1 MASAPSILPPAILPL
16 SIIQGPPLDEEP
28 GLGELTLSGWF
39 AHVCEAW
46 GDREALVY
54 YDGGLEQGERI
65 SWSYAQLWER
75 ANAVARALI
84 ACGVGK
90 GTRVGIL
97 MTNRPEFLAATFG
110 TALAGG
116 IATTLS
122 TFSTAAELDHLLAA
136 SGVSVLLMERQ
147 ILKKDFGAILH
158 DLDPA
163 LTQNE
168 AGQIASA
175 RFPFVTHIAA
185 IGEGLG
191 AIEPWGAFV
200 ARGNGVD
207 QARVD
212 ARAKTNRPA
221 DPGVLFFSSGSTAL
235 PKGILSAHRG
245 VTLQLWRWAKWY
257 EARTGDLRMWSA
269 NGLFWSGNFS
279 MALGGALTSGGSL
292 ILQSTFN
299 AAEAL
304 QLMEREKASF
314 LNAWPHQWEQII
326 AAPNWETADLS
337 SLTYIDYKS
346 PIAQHPSINSTWRE
360 PYAAFGNTETFTL
373 FTAYPANTPDEVTAG
388 SVGVPCHGVTVKI
401 IDPLSSETVPLGQRG
416 EICVKGPTLMLGYIG
431 IPLTDTLDAEGF
443 LRTGDGGHV
452 DAQGRMFWHGRL
464 NDIIKTGGA
473 NVSPVEVDTL
483 LRTMPQVK
491 ISQTVGV
498 PHDTLGELVVSCI
511 VPHDN
516 AGLDEASVKA
526 FAKEKLASFKVPRA
540 VLFFAEDELATTGTN
555 KIKTADLRKLAA
567 AKLELEG
574 A

>member
-1 MASAPSILPPAILPL
+1 MTSVTPSILH
-16 SIIQGPPLDEEP
+16 GPPLAEES

-39 AHVCEAW
+39 RSVCETW
-46 GDREALVY
+46 GEREALVY
-54 YDGGLEQGERI
+54 HDGGLGQGERI
-65 SWSYAQLWER
+65 SWSYAQLWDQ
-75 ANAVARALI
+75 ANEVAKALV

-110 TALAGG
+110 TALVGG
-116 IATTLS
+116 VATTLS
-122 TFSTAAELDHLLAA
+122 TFSTPAELDHLLAA

-147 ILKKDFGAILH
+147 ILKKDFGAILS

-163 LTQNE
+163 IAQGRAGEITSLRYPFLSHVAALGE
-168 AGQIASA
+168 AD
-175 RFPFVTHIAA
+175 
-185 IGEGLG
+185 G
-191 AIEPWGAFV
+191 AIEGWTAFL
-200 ARGNGVD
+200 ARGRGVE
-207 QARVD
+207 QAQVD
-212 ARAKTNRPA
+212 ARASTNRPA

-235 PKGILSAHRG
+235 PKGVLSAHRG
-245 VTLQLWRWAKWY
+245 VTLQLWRWPKWY
-257 EARTGDLRMWSA
+257 QARPGDLRMWSA

-279 MALGGALTSGGSL
+279 MALGGALTSGGAL
-292 ILQSTFN
+292 ILQSTFD
-299 AAEAL
+299 AQEAL
-304 QLMEREKASF
+304 RLMERERATF

-326 AAPNWETADLS
+326 AAPNWADADLS
-337 SLTYIDYKS
+337 SLSYIDFNS
-346 PIAQHPSINSTWRE
+346 PIAQHPTIQSTWRE

-401 IDPLSSETVPLGQRG
+401 VDPLTGDIVPQGQRG

-431 IPLTDTLDAEGF
+431 IPLTDTLDADGF

-452 DAQGRMFWHGRL
+452 DGAGRMFWHGRL

-483 LRTMPQVK
+483 LRTMAQVK

-511 VPHDN
+511 VPHEN
-516 AGLDEASVKA
+516 TNLDADAVKA

-540 VLFFAEDELATTGTN
+540 VLFFAEEDLATTGTN

-567 AKLELEG
+567 ERLEALV